1 MLVSLAVVAI
11 MLAALGA
18 FAKMFELC
26 EALEEKIEGLRGE
39 LKSEAL
45 RDELERTRERNRGLM
60 EHIDQIDHVFEMQDR
75 KILYWERSRSEGIRF
90 CNGEIRSEQAKLRS
104 ERGKLREA
112 RENLDMDTE
121 WISEEKVVLKDQQQ
135 ALVRKE
141 ELLGV
146 VFLAMALRNC
156 GVMDRANIGLFGG
169 GGIRR
174 A

>member
-26 EALEEKIEGLRGE
+26 EGLEEKIEGLRGE

-45 RDELERTRERNRGLM
+45 RDELERTRERNRGLQ
-60 EHIDQIDHVFEMQDR
+60 EHIDQLDHVFEMQDR
-75 KILYWERSRSEGIRF
+75 KIMHWERRSERIRL
-90 CNGEIRSEQAKLRS
+90 CYGEIRSETEELRS
-104 ERGKLREA
+104 EKGKLREA
-112 RENLDMDTE
+112 RENLDMDAE
-121 WISEEKVVLKDQQQ
+121 WISEEKDVLHDQEE
-135 ALVRKE
+135 ALVQKE

-146 VFLAMALRNC
+146 VFLAMAWRNC